1 MRSVAP
7 TDEEIDLFVCHLYQM
22 RFAAIQEANLFNVY
36 NLTLHQIEC
45 HVFYFFT
52 ACRRDPVGAPPLG
65 QMGNMTAPEASNHVA
80 KEVERHHTTKGGGG
94 AIEGELGWQMITRS
108 IEKAQL
114 AAVDQHH
121 LEVVTYGSNN
131 ATRMLPS
138 IEYDHPLPDVPFMV
152 LRQVGGPRKGEPF
165 TDADWR
171 NLQKQADKAMK
182 EGQLEVPIE
191 PKKQQQK

>member
-1 MRSVAP
+1 
-7 TDEEIDLFVCHLYQM
+7 
-22 RFAAIQEANLFNVY
+22 
-36 NLTLHQIEC
+36 
-45 HVFYFFT
+45 
-52 ACRRDPVGAPPLG
+52 
-65 QMGNMTAPEASNHVA
+65 MGNMTAPEASNHVA

-138 IEYDHPLPDVPFMV
+138 IGYDHRLPDVPFMV
-152 LRQVGGPRKGEPF
+152 LKQVGGQKKGEPF
-165 TDADWR
+165 TYADWR

-182 EGQLEVPIE
+182 AGQLEVPIE
-191 PKKQQQK
+191 PKKPEQK